1 MDGAR
6 YHKRILNP
14 CPTTATSKADIIAWL
29 TSKGV
34 TFESRLTKAEL
45 LVTVKANREQLQPIE
60 VIWGI
65 VKNKIAC
72 RPSSDMADLERRL
85 KTHFAEVTSSH
96 WVSAHDKCCSF
107 EDAYME
113 AAENEILALEA
124 EPSEEADGN
133 LLEASSES
141 E

>member
-1 MDGAR
+1 MNLPGKPAFETA
-6 YHKRILNP
+6 
-14 CPTTATSKADIIAWL
+14 CPSASD
-29 TSKGV
+29 
-34 TFESRLTKAEL
+34 SRS
-45 LVTVKANREQLQPIE
+45 LQ
-60 VIWGI
+60 
-65 VKNKIAC
+65 
-72 RPSSDMADLERRL
+72 PSSDMEDLERRL

-124 EPSEEADGN
+124 EPSEEADGK